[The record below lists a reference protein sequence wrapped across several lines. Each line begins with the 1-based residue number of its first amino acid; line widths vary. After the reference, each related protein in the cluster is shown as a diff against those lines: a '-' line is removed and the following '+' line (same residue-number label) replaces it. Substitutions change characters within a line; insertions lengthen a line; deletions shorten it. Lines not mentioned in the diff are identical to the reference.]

1 MPLRADFVF
10 QGEVDY
16 WALFKLLSVPL
27 TQTGRD
33 WSSLAWVPRADL
45 HPPEMPLNEQNIHV
59 VTPDSQG
66 KAGIAS
72 GFYQPHKKAPKWAG
86 SGWVWAGGTQS
97 LPFVLKLL
105 GQLLCKASPSQ
116 TLQITI
122 FFSHMILNLYILTFP
137 RCMPKDWRSKTVGIH
152 SSPRRADSPSE
163 HPSKPPSQHP

>member
-1 MPLRADFVF
+1 MSWIINKVSFSWPTSLRKCLKTLPLRADFVF

-33 WSSLAWVPRADL
+33 RSSLAWVPRADL
-45 HPPEMPLNEQNIHV
+45 HPPEMPLNEQNIQA

-86 SGWVWAGGTQS
+86 SGWVWVGGTQS

-122 FFSHMILNLYILTFP
+122 FFLTWSLIYTF
-137 RCMPKDWRSKTVGIH
+137 
-152 SSPRRADSPSE
+152 
-163 HPSKPPSQHP
+163 